1 MYHYILLFINKV
13 LYYIRIPLYTLKIL
27 FVILWLWL
35 CDWWIKPPP
44 APPKKS
50 LPRPL
55 RKEGSAYAHTRDK
68 GQGSLSDSFLQNTC
82 ELALPSFRRG
92 RGRLLFVFY
101 YLSVKQTI
109 TKPFAE
115 LVTPVPPKTIAFW
128 IKLLTFAN
136 REQKPHP
143 TSPKGEEASL
153 QVFCRNYLKKSQE
166 PLSSYVRI
174 GTPPPSGR
182 LGGAPPPREG
192 RSADREIA
200 PKSFRS

>member
-13 LYYIRIPLYTLKIL
+13 LYYIRTPFLHIENPFCD
-27 FVILWLWL
+27 FVIVIVWLG
-35 CDWWIKPPP
+35 I
-44 APPKKS
+44 KS
-50 LPRPL
+50 LGG
-55 RKEGSAYAHTRDK
+55 EAAFT
-68 GQGSLSDSFLQNTC
+68 
-82 ELALPSFRRG
+82 
-92 RGRLLFVFY
+92 
-101 YLSVKQTI
+101 YLSVKQI
-109 TKPFAE
+109 VTKAFAE
-115 LVTPVPPKTIAFW
+115 LVTPIPPKTIAFW
-128 IKLLTFAN
+128 IKLLTFVN

-200 PKSFRS
+200 PKVSEVSARMLRDKRS